1 MFINPKSVIDEL
13 DLSGSEIVV
22 DLGAG
27 GGAYTIELAKRIAK
41 GGGKVFA
48 VDIQQDV
55 LTRLA
60 HTAKEEGLTNISYLH
75 ADFER
80 PNGVQIQPGLASLTI
95 LSNVLYSATNKRAV
109 MQEAARLT
117 HPGGHLLMIDWKGAF
132 KGMGPE
138 KSQVV
143 TENDGV
149 RLAMDNGF
157 SLDRELSSAPH
168 HWAILVR
175 RNIGNAFASELPPI

>member
-1 MFINPKSVIDEL
+1 MFINPKKVIDEL

-27 GGAYTIELAKRIAK
+27 GGAYTIELAKRIAG

-60 HTAKEEGLTNISYLH
+60 HTAKEEGLSNISYIH
-75 ADFER
+75 ADIER
-80 PNGVQIQPGLASLTI
+80 PNAVPVQSGLASLTI
-95 LSNVLYSATNKRAV
+95 LSNVLYSAENKKAV
-109 MQEAARLT
+109 MREAARLT
-117 HPGGHLLMIDWKGAF
+117 HPGGHLLMIDWKGPF

-149 RLAMDNGF
+149 RLAMDSGF
-157 SLDRELSSAPH
+157 SLDRELSHTPH
-168 HWAILVR
+168 HWAILAR
-175 RNIGNAFASELPPI
+175 RNIGNNFVEDLPPL